1 MYSIGPKQEGVA
13 AAVEGDG
20 RLARAKGAGPGLL
33 AARRQAF
40 KMAHFEANFR
50 AMTVGT
56 SNCWTVNMK
65 LLTRTVQTE
74 AIENFGKE
82 KVRKTVIFLDKTFFF
97 VIFL

>member
-1 MYSIGPKQEGVA
+1 MFELKNKIFDYFQRSVLYYTETQFSRIFKPS
-13 AAVEGDG
+13 
-20 RLARAKGAGPGLL
+20 L
-33 AARRQAF
+33 AF

-82 KVRKTVIFLDKTFFF
+82 KVRKTVIFLDKIFFF
-97 VIFL
+97 CNIPLV

>member
-1 MYSIGPKQEGVA
+1 MFQLKNKIFDNFQQSVPYFTETQFSRILKPP
-13 AAVEGDG
+13 
-20 RLARAKGAGPGLL
+20 L
-33 AARRQAF
+33 AF

-50 AMTVGT
+50 PMTVGT

-82 KVRKTVIFLDKTFFF
+82 KNKKNSHFF
-97 VIFL
+97 

>member
-1 MYSIGPKQEGVA
+1 
-13 AAVEGDG
+13 
-20 RLARAKGAGPGLL
+20 
-33 AARRQAF
+33 
-40 KMAHFEANFR
+40 MAHFEANFR

-82 KVRKTVIFLDKTFFF
+82 KVRKTVIFLDKTFFCNLPL
-97 VIFL
+97 V

>member
-1 MYSIGPKQEGVA
+1 MFELKNKIFDNFQRSVPYFTETQFSRIFKPS
-13 AAVEGDG
+13 
-20 RLARAKGAGPGLL
+20 L
-33 AARRQAF
+33 AF

-82 KVRKTVIFLDKTFFF
+82 KVRKTVIFLVKHFFF

>member
-1 MYSIGPKQEGVA
+1 
-13 AAVEGDG
+13 
-20 RLARAKGAGPGLL
+20 
-33 AARRQAF
+33 
-40 KMAHFEANFR
+40 MAHFEANFH

-56 SNCWTVNMK
+56 SNFWTVNMK

-82 KVRKTVIFLDKTFFF
+82 KVRKAVFFLDKTFFF